1 MLRFLTCMLI
11 FSVLLVNFVFSQ
23 TVVNIWHAYRGDEKK
38 AIEDVA
44 NRFNLAYLGIQNI
57 QIKLLPVPFD
67 AMNDKLRT
75 QIPLGKGPDLFIF
88 AQDFTGEW
96 ANNNLIVPIEKFVTP
111 EIAKQFPKY
120 LLMAYNYGYDEALWA
135 LPMSF
140 KNLILFYNA
149 NYVSKIPNT
158 WSELIDLAKKFTDP
172 NAGPYGRRGFV
183 YDMGNFYYHT
193 MWIQGYGGTI
203 FKKVKGT
210 EYFPLLDSDAV
221 FKSIKY
227 VLRLKKMINPSGNP
241 KAEVGADGATITELF
256 NSGNALFV
264 VNGQWFRA
272 EISPK
277 VNYGVAPFPI
287 IDDLPGIKGSGRRAI
302 PFLTVEGMFM
312 SANAKNQK
320 AAFEVMKFFT
330 SPQAGRQFAKIGK
343 QTPANIGAYQY
354 SEVRNDPISQI
365 FIEAAKEAIPM
376 PNVPEMAL
384 TWSPATSALVEA
396 TGLDADDPKVDSKIK
411 DIWSKRQSELV
422 RLINEQLRKK

>member
-1 MLRFLTCMLI
+1 MKQIIFTLTIL
-11 FSVLLVNFVFSQ
+11 VLSITSFAQVKI
-23 TVVNIWHAYRGDEKK
+23 NIWHAYRGDEKK
-38 AIEDVA
+38 AIEQVA
-44 NRFNLAYLGIQNI
+44 DTFNITYFDT
-57 QIKLLPVPFD
+57 QITLLPVPFD

-75 QIPLGKGPDLFIF
+75 MIPLGKGPDLFIF

-96 ANNNLIVPIEKFVTP
+96 ANNNIIVPISSMVNQSLIE
-111 EIAKQFPKY
+111 QFPKY
-120 LLMAYNYGYDEALWA
+120 LLQAYVYGDNDDLWA

-140 KNLILFYNA
+140 KNLILFYNK
-149 NYVSKIPNT
+149 NYVSKVPNT

-172 NAGPYGRRGFV
+172 KSGPYGRRGFV

-193 MWIQGYGGTI
+193 MWIQGFGGRI

-210 EYFPLLDSDAV
+210 EYFPLLDSEPV
-221 FKSIKY
+221 YNSIKY
-227 VLRLKKMINPSGNP
+227 VLRLKKMINPTGDP
-241 KAEVGADGATITELF
+241 KGEVGGDNATVTELF

-302 PFLTVEGMFM
+302 PFLTVEGIFM
-312 SANAKNQK
+312 SSNVKNKQ
-320 AAFEVMKFFT
+320 AAFKVMEFIT
-330 SPQAGRQFAKIGK
+330 SPQAGRIFAKVGK
-343 QTPANIGAYQY
+343 QTPANINTYKY
-354 SEVRNDPISQI
+354 SEVKNDPISQI

-396 TGLDADDPKVDSKIK
+396 TGLDADDPQLDSKIK
-411 DIWSKRQSELV
+411 SIWKKRQDE
-422 RLINEQLRKK
+422 LINLINTSLRKK